1 MSIHSTMKSY
11 KVTDFGAP
19 LQEVI
24 ESVRVPKGSE
34 VLLRVKTCGVC
45 HSDLHLSDGHFDLG
59 GGKQMDLSRTLQL
72 PRTLGHEIVGEVV
85 AVGESV
91 SGLSV
96 GSQWLVYPWIGCGQC
111 SLCRAGDEHL
121 CAQPRTLGI
130 SVDGG
135 FSDHV
140 IVPDARYLIDYGN
153 VPPDVACTY
162 ACSGLTA
169 FSALRKAGAITAED
183 PLMIIG
189 AGGVGQ
195 SAIRLCMAIHG
206 IGASVADIDPAKR
219 QAALEAGAV
228 RAADPLDPDARRNLM
243 KATGGYAAVIDFV
256 GTPKTVEFGMALL
269 RKGGKLIV
277 VGLFGGAV
285 EISIPMLP
293 LRSISIEGSY
303 VGRLDE
309 LQELAALG
317 REGKVPSIQVA
328 HRTLE
333 QAQQTLDDLRGGKVA
348 GRAVLHPATTQD

>member
-1 MSIHSTMKSY
+1 MCEHTMKSY
-11 KVTDFGAP
+11 KVTAFGSP
-19 LQEVI
+19 LSEVV
-24 ESVRVPKGSE
+24 EPVRPPQGTE
-34 VLLRVKTCGVC
+34 VLLRVVACGVC

-59 GGKQMDLSRTLQL
+59 GGRQMDLSKALQL

-85 AVGESV
+85 AVGDAV
-91 SGLSV
+91 AGLAI
-96 GSQWLVYPWIGCGQC
+96 GSQWLVYPWIGCGHC

-121 CAQPRTLGI
+121 CGQPRALGT

-140 IVPDARYLIDYGN
+140 SVPHQRYLVDYGQI
-153 VPPDVACTY
+153 PADVACTY

-169 FSALRKAGAITAED
+169 FSALRKAGAITPED

-195 SAIRLCMAIHG
+195 SAIRLCTVVHG
-206 IGASVADIDPAKR
+206 VGPSVADIDPAKR
-219 QAALEAGAV
+219 AAALEAGAV
-228 RAADPLDPDARRNLM
+228 RAADPLEADVKRSLL
-243 KATGGYAAVIDFV
+243 KATGGGYAAVIDFV
-256 GTPKTVEFGMALL
+256 GTPKTVEFGMSLL

-285 EISIPMLP
+285 EVSIPMLP
-293 LRSISIEGSY
+293 LRSISLEGSY

-317 REGKVPSIQVA
+317 RAGKVPSIQVA
-328 HRTLE
+328 DRALSE
-333 QAQQTLDDLRGGKVA
+333 AQQALDDLRGGKVA
-348 GRAVLHPATTQD
+348 GRAVLCPAAA